1 MKVSTVSNDFVEKV
15 SKSSIITNI
24 VRQILSTMNSD
35 AALIETTIKV
45 PKGGLCALRE
55 FGMPEDVLAFLEHE
69 VIECK
74 LPINVATRIPVL
86 MWNIKNF

>member
-15 SKSSIITNI
+15 SRSSIITNI

-45 PKGGLCALRE
+45 PKHRLCTLRE

-86 MWNIKNF
+86 TWNINNF